1 MTQKDNMTGKF
12 RDGQWNVARLRFLV
26 DFMKAAGVSTGQAAE
41 LMGVSRQAV
50 WHWFA
55 KDDMKVSQVYR
66 LFELCGYVI
75 HFELEKEAVES
86 GLPVSV
92 SMSVAN
98 PDGVSRLAF
107 LKSALDRH
115 NVSRDSLAA
124 KLNVGK
130 ATVYNW
136 FKADDC
142 FISYVYDIA
151 VAEGMRLAIRIEP
164 VK

>member
-1 MTQKDNMTGKF
+1 MTGNF

-50 WHWFA
+50 WHWFT

-75 HFELEKEAVES
+75 NFELEKEAVES

-136 FKADDC
+136 FKTDDC